1 MVPVSNTDT
10 DSPYL
15 RGVPPELREKI
26 LAFHRVLS
34 SPDNFT
40 ANSGQ
45 NTFPAPSSEPDYNNV
60 GAGAN
65 RGGGGGFGLQEVS
78 KDDEVKKPLNDED
91 NGELQSDLFRY
102 FFNIVIKFLL
112 NGRGG
117 RFWGYQHPNLNVQVF
132 LMK

>member
-65 RGGGGGFGLQEVS
+65 RGNGGGFGLQEVS

-117 RFWGYQHPNLNVQVF
+117 
-132 LMK
+132 

>member
-1 MVPVSNTDT
+1 MNIQKIILLQIVHLSCGGRLVPVSNTDT

-45 NTFPAPSSEPDYNNV
+45 NQFPAPAAPEQNNQNNV
-60 GAGAN
+60 GAGGN
-65 RGGGGGFGLQEVS
+65 RGGGGFGLQEVS
-78 KDDEVKKPLNDED
+78 KDDEIQKTVDDED
-91 NGELQSDLFRY
+91 RGELQTDLFR
-102 FFNIVIKFLL
+102 
-112 NGRGG
+112 
-117 RFWGYQHPNLNVQVF
+117 
-132 LMK
+132 

>member
-45 NTFPAPSSEPDYNNV
+45 NTFPAPPSEPDYNNV

-91 NGELQSDLFRY
+91 NGELQSDLFR
-102 FFNIVIKFLL
+102 
-112 NGRGG
+112 
-117 RFWGYQHPNLNVQVF
+117 
-132 LMK
+132 